1 MKHLFLLF
9 LAVMAWMA
17 TYSSAQTPI
26 TVDGSS
32 IKLTQGDKYTFEGVD
47 NSFYLSPDFW
57 TANSDGSYTFN
68 AVTGLY
74 QLRENTATKYIRI
87 APVDEDGKYTVHT
100 EDGKGGL
107 YVFGTGIGLATYP
120 NAPGWTT
127 YGDAK
132 LAVAEVKPAYYQLTV
147 TVGKELSPVANAIDF
162 KFYGDVNNG
171 HPFIPNGTVHALTN
185 LSDQFDIDDKGHVKV
200 NPDVVSMFVP
210 GTKIVMTI
218 DLTQGSKA
226 GEFSTDVTYPPV
238 PDYTL
243 KINDTEMTHPSGYH
257 FVYEGNMKQN
267 QSYTFT
273 GADVLSDAAWYY
285 DPDFFTKNSDGSY
298 TFKAVDGR
306 YHVEADVN
314 LKFFKVYGI
323 DDDNNPLTLQ
333 DNGTGELW
341 MRGNNCFGK
350 PSYAT
355 NAANWGTDIS
365 QCHAFA
371 QVSPKVYRMTLVVG
385 KQIDTSNFDMKNYF
399 QAGNGGGFIVNQ
411 SAQYDDKDALAASKK
426 VESVSYFKADD
437 SEMTINKKG
446 DEGIR
451 YFSGSNHFGKNHS
464 DTPLTEGDVYEFTYD
479 VTKGIDHASLT
490 IKCLGK
496 YSTGIGTVKSTEK
509 PVVKGIYTLQ
519 GVKLSRIVNA
529 GVYVVN
535 GKKVVVK

>member
-1 MKHLFLLF
+1 MKHLFLLV
-9 LAVMAWMA
+9 LTMMAWMA
-17 TYSSAQTPI
+17 WPSFAQTNI

-32 IKLTQGDKYTFEGVD
+32 VKLTQGNKYTFTGVD

-74 QLRENTATKYIRI
+74 QLRENSATKYIRI
-87 APVDEDGKYTVHT
+87 APVDENGDYTVHT

-107 YVFGTGIGLATYP
+107 YVFGTGIGLATCY
-120 NAPGWTT
+120 NAPNWN

-132 LAVAEVKPAYYQLTV
+132 LAVAEIAPAKYQLTV
-147 TVGKELSPVANAIDF
+147 TVGKELSPIASNIDF

-171 HPFIPNGTVHALTN
+171 HPFVPNGSVHALTN
-185 LSDQFDIDDKGHVKV
+185 LSDLFDIADDGHIKV
-200 NPDVVSMFVP
+200 NAESLSNFVM

-218 DLTQGSKA
+218 DLTGGSKA
-226 GEFSTDVTYPPV
+226 GEFSTDVTYPPI
-238 PDYTL
+238 PSYELT
-243 KINDTEMTHPSGYH
+243 INGTKMTHVSGYH
-257 FVYEGNMKQN
+257 FVYEGDLRQN
-267 QSYTFT
+267 QTYRFA
-273 GADVLSDAAWYY
+273 GADVLSEAAWYY

-323 DDDNNPLTLQ
+323 DADNKPLTLQ
-333 DNGTGELW
+333 ADGTGELW
-341 MRGNNCFGK
+341 MRGNNYFGK

-355 NAANWGTDIS
+355 NASNWGQDIS

-385 KQIDTSNFDMKNYF
+385 KQIDESQFDLKNYF
-399 QAGNGGGFIVNQ
+399 QPGNGGAFIVNQ
-411 SAQYDDKDALAASKK
+411 GAQWDDKDALALSKK
-426 VESVSYFKADD
+426 VVSVSYLKADG
-437 SEMTINKKG
+437 SEMKVNVKG

-451 YFSGSNHFGKNHS
+451 YFSGSNHFGNNQS
-464 DTPLTEGDVYEFTYD
+464 DTPLTDGDAYEFTYD
-479 VTKGIDHASLT
+479 VTKGIDNASLT
-490 IKCLGK
+490 IKCLGL
-496 YSTGIGTVKSTEK
+496 YTTGIGTVMSPVK
-509 PVVKGIYTLQ
+509 PIVKGIYTLQ
-519 GVKLSRIVNA
+519 GMKLSRIANA
-529 GVYVVN
+529 GIYIVD